1 MKATE
6 GEGRKRPTGTATSG
20 FRTVKEHKGAFTVM
34 AIILALIVVG
44 VLYSQ
49 T

>member
-1 MKATE
+1 MKSTE
-6 GEGRKRPTGTATSG
+6 GEGKREPRPYTGGPFS
-20 FRTVKEHKGAFTVM
+20 FKEHKGAFTAL

-49 T
+49 V